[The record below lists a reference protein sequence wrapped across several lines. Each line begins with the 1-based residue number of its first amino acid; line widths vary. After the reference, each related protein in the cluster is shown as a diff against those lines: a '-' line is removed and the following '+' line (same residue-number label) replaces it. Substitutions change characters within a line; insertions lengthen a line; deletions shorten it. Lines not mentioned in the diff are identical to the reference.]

1 MRLDWDNMTDEKRK
15 GLRRIRMKKIRTI
28 GIVGC
33 GVMGSAI
40 GLSAAASGYD
50 VVFKIRENRDPADV
64 FDRKIT
70 QVLIKRVE
78 KNKMTRLEMD
88 RISRNI
94 KITNHYE
101 ELRECELV
109 IESVVETLELK
120 TGIFR
125 ELAKACS
132 EETLFVSNTSTFL
145 IKEVMENVPRPE
157 RTAGLHYF
165 FPANINPLVE
175 IIRHDDTSFETFTAI
190 REFAVN
196 SGKIVV
202 EVKDFP
208 GFAINPVFIAAYMLT
223 DSFYGK
229 YNTATLDS
237 ISREAMGLK
246 YGMMWVQNGT
256 GISTCYHAAESM
268 HRRFHPTDIGFVEM
282 PESLKDCFRN
292 KRQWDLDD
300 GPVIEDK
307 DIRGVVIDRLLG
319 TIFTLCSHL
328 IEKEIISLTDLE
340 KGIRYSLAWPRG
352 PFSMMNDMGMEK
364 TRQLIV
370 QSCFA
375 GPFNMPEHFLRK
387 TPSPWVLA

>member
-1 MRLDWDNMTDEKRK
+1 MEKIK
-15 GLRRIRMKKIRTI
+15 TV

-50 VVFKIRENRDPADV
+50 VVFKIREKREPAAV
-64 FDRKIT
+64 FDEKVTR
-70 QVLIKRVE
+70 VLIKKVE
-78 KNKMTRLEMD
+78 KNRMTREEME
-88 RISRNI
+88 RITRNI

-101 ELRECELV
+101 DLQDCELV
-109 IESVVETLELK
+109 IESVVETLESK

-125 ELAKACS
+125 ELAKTCS

-145 IKEVMENVPRPE
+145 IKEVMENVPHPE

-175 IIRHDDTSFETFTAI
+175 IIRHDDTSLETFMTL

-196 SGKIVV
+196 SGKTVV

-208 GFAINPVFIAAYMLT
+208 GFAINPVFIATYMLT

-229 YNTATLDS
+229 YNTASLDS
-237 ISREAMGLK
+237 ISREALGLK

-268 HRRFHPTDIGFVEM
+268 HRRFCPTDIGFVEM

-292 KRQWDLDD
+292 KRHWDLSD

-307 DIRGVVIDRLLG
+307 HIRGVVIDRLLG

-328 IEKEIISLTDLE
+328 IEKQIISLTDLE
-340 KGIRYSLAWPRG
+340 KGIRYSLAWPKG
-352 PFSMMNDMGMEK
+352 PFSMMNEMGMEK

-375 GPFNMPEHFLRK
+375 GPFNMPDHFLQK

>member
-1 MRLDWDNMTDEKRK
+1 
-15 GLRRIRMKKIRTI
+15 MKKIRTV

-50 VVFKIRENRDPADV
+50 VVFKIKENKEPEAV
-64 FDRKIT
+64 FDGKIM
-70 QVLIKRVE
+70 QVLIKKME
-78 KNKMTRLEMD
+78 KNKITREEMD
-88 RISRNI
+88 RITRKI
-94 KITNHYE
+94 KVTNQYE
-101 ELRECELV
+101 DLTDCELI

-132 EETLFVSNTSTFL
+132 DDTLFVSNTSTFL
-145 IKEVMENVPRPE
+145 IKEVMENVPFPE

-202 EVKDFP
+202 EVKDSP
-208 GFAINPVFIAAYMLT
+208 GFAINPVFIATYMLT

-237 ISREAMGLK
+237 ISREALGLK

-256 GISTCYHAAESM
+256 GISTCYHAAQSM
-268 HRRFHPTDIGFVEM
+268 HHRFRPTDIGFVEM

-292 KRQWDLDD
+292 KRHWDLTD
-300 GPVIEDK
+300 GPVIEDG
-307 DIRGVVIDRLLG
+307 DIRRVVIDRLLG

-328 IEKEIISLTDLE
+328 IEKQIISLTDLE
-340 KGIRYSLAWPRG
+340 KGIRYSLAWPKG
-352 PFSMMNDMGMEK
+352 PFSMMNELGMEK
-364 TRQLIV
+364 TRQLTV

-375 GPFNMPEHFLRK
+375 GPFNMPEHFLQK

>member
-1 MRLDWDNMTDEKRK
+1 
-15 GLRRIRMKKIRTI
+15 MKKIRTV

-50 VVFKIRENRDPADV
+50 VVFKVKENQDPEAV
-64 FDRKIT
+64 LDRKII
-70 QVLIKRVE
+70 QALSGKVK
-78 KNKMTRLEMD
+78 KNKLAQAEMD
-88 RISRNI
+88 RITRKI
-94 KITNHYE
+94 KITNQYE
-101 ELRECELV
+101 DLRECELI

-132 EETLFVSNTSTFL
+132 DETLFVSNTSTFL
-145 IKEVMENVPRPE
+145 IKEVMENVPYPE

-190 REFAVN
+190 REFAVA
-196 SGKIVV
+196 SKKTVV

-208 GFAINPVFIAAYMLT
+208 GFAVNPVFIATYMLT

-229 YNTATLDS
+229 YNVATLDS
-237 ISREAMGLK
+237 ISREALGLK

-256 GISTCYHAAESM
+256 GISTCYHAAQSM
-268 HRRFHPTDIGFVEM
+268 YRRFRPTDIGFVEM

-292 KRQWDLDD
+292 KKPWDLTD
-300 GPVIEDK
+300 GPVIDDR
-307 DIRGVVIDRLLG
+307 DIRRVVIDRLLG

-328 IEKEIISLTDLE
+328 IEKQIISLTDLE
-340 KGIRYSLAWPRG
+340 KGIHYSLAWPKG
-352 PFSMMNDMGMEK
+352 PFSMMNELGMEK

-370 QSCFA
+370 QTCFA
-375 GPFNMPEHFLRK
+375 GPFSMPEHFLQK